1 MERKKKRRRCFLGV
15 FWGEENEGNYRW
27 GEEEKVGGKMI
38 KNGGNA
44 E

>member
-1 MERKKKRRRCFLGV
+1 MGFLGV
-15 FWGEENEGNYRW
+15 VWSEENKGIYRW

-44 E
+44 